1 MDKKLIKITIND
13 VMDDIMDRMENSKI
27 LIKRAID
34 TISKMD
40 EASLKNI
47 KCKSTA
53 SKSITYKDAKSGN
66 IDINEFK
73 KAMYAL
79 IEADDYL
86 YKKAPHHELNDD
98 EAKLFCKLILQTQ
111 KHLNSVLKGFGFE
124 FEESILDI
132 NALYIVSNKKLLKN
146 LKNKEPNLNIIS
158 TEGVLEPE
166 DMKVVNPKIPEKALK
181 GIEKKCNIVKEQIS
195 KLINNINPSKVI
207 VVVDEGNKGDEL
219 IYMRAK
225 ELYGAEKIYIDELI

>member
-1 MDKKLIKITIND
+1 MI
-13 VMDDIMDRMENSKI
+13 VDDIMDRTENSKI

-34 TISKMD
+34 AISKMD
-40 EASLKNI
+40 EASLKNT
-47 KCKSTA
+47 KYKSTA

-98 EAKLFCKLILQTQ
+98 EAKLFCKLTLQTQ
-111 KHLNSVLKGFGFE
+111 KHLNNVLKGFGFE

-225 ELYGAEKIYIDELI
+225 ELYGAEKVYIDELI

>member
-1 MDKKLIKITIND
+1 
-13 VMDDIMDRMENSKI
+13 MDRIENSKI

-40 EASLKNI
+40 EMSSKENR
-47 KCKSTA
+47 CKITA
-53 SKSITYKDAKSGN
+53 SKSIKSITYKDAKSGN
-66 IDINEFK
+66 INVDEFK
-73 KAMYAL
+73 RAMYAL

-86 YKKAPHHELNDD
+86 YKKAPNHDLNDD
-98 EAKLFCKLILQTQ
+98 EAKLFCKLIIQTQ
-111 KHLNSVLKGFGFE
+111 KHLNNVLKGFGFE
-124 FEESILDI
+124 FEEKVLDTK
-132 NALYIVSNKKLLKN
+132 ALYIVSNKKLLKN

-166 DMKVVNPKIPEKALK
+166 DMKIVNPKIPEKALK

-219 IYMRAK
+219 IYLRAK
-225 ELYGAEKIYIDELI
+225 ELYGAEKIPIDELM